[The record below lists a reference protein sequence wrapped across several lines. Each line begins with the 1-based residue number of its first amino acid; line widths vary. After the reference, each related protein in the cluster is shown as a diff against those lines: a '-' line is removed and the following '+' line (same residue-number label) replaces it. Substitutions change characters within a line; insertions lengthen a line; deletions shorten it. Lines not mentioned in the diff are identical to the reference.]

1 MAATSLA
8 IPVEVRDYLEHKDWK
23 KLNPNGTVPIWVE
36 SDLILSESNVILE
49 YLIDQQPTLLPGSAV
64 ERARARSIWAYFDSQ
79 VGINV
84 RKVVFEKRGKLP
96 KEWDG
101 DLICSARNSYCDAL
115 GEFER
120 DLEKPAI
127 SKLMHSGTVPQFV
140 ALTRIALGRAYAL
153 PIPESCVKIAAWFQ
167 ASVRQPFFKST
178 APESVAV
185 TLHGH

>member
-1 MAATSLA
+1 MVAAELA
-8 IPVEVRDYLEHKDWK
+8 IPLEVRNYLENKDWK
-23 KLNPNGTVPIWVE
+23 KLKPNGTVPVWQE
-36 SDLILSESNVILE
+36 SDLVLSESDVILE

-64 ERARARSIWAYFDSQ
+64 ERARARSIWAYFDTQ
-79 VGINV
+79 VGVNV

-96 KEWDG
+96 EEWDG
-101 DLICSARNSYCDAL
+101 HIIRSAQNSYCDAL
-115 GEFER
+115 AEFER

-127 SKLMHSGTVPQFV
+127 SKLMYSGTVPQFV

-185 TLHGH
+185 TLHAH